1 MCTVPGEP
9 QDVKVTA
16 INSTSLHVTW
26 KPPSEKEKN
35 GIIRGYHVHV
45 QEVREEVRLSAS
57 FIRITY
63 EKSNLNLQIIFF
75 FIFFVG

>member
-1 MCTVPGEP
+1 MLTVPGEP

-26 KPPSEKEKN
+26 KPPHEKEKN

-45 QEVREEVRLSAS
+45 QEIREEVNILADILGRLGNSA
-57 FIRITY
+57 T
-63 EKSNLNLQIIFF
+63 
-75 FIFFVG
+75 